1 MGLLQVSTRF
11 IKNNASTI
19 LTCLGGVGVIATAVL
34 TAKAAPKASKM
45 LEDAK
50 EEKGEKLTVV
60 ETVKIAGPSYIPA
73 VLTGAATITCIF
85 GANVL
90 NKRKQAAL
98 MSAYALLDQSYKE
111 YKAKV
116 QELYGEEADVK
127 VRTEIAKDNYDED
140 DYEEEDNTLLF
151 YDEYSQTY
159 FNATMEDVLKA
170 EMQLNRDFQYH
181 GIAVLN
187 EFYDLLKLPRTE
199 FGECLGWSTCW
210 LCETQWYAFIEFYHR
225 KVELE
230 DGMECYILEILTE
243 PVPENY
249 FDDY

>member
-1 MGLLQVSTRF
+1 MSVLTVTSKF

-19 LTCLGGVGVIATAVL
+19 LTCVGGVGVIATSVL
-34 TAKAAPKASKM
+34 TAKAAPKASK
-45 LEDAK
+45 LLDEAK
-50 EEKGEKLTVV
+50 EEKGEKLTVL
-60 ETVKIAGPSYIPA
+60 ETVRVAGPVYIPA
-73 VLTGAATITCIF
+73 IVTGVATITCIF
-85 GANVL
+85 GANAL
-90 NKRKQAAL
+90 NKRQQASL

-116 QELYGEEADVK
+116 KELYGEEADIK
-127 VRTEIAKDNYDED
+127 VRTEIANDHFEADK
-140 DYEEEDNTLLF
+140 YEEEDGKLLF

-170 EMQLNRDFQYH
+170 ELKFNRDFQYH
-181 GIAVLN
+181 GIVVLN
-187 EFYDLLKLPRTE
+187 ELYDLLKLPTTE
-199 FGECLGWSTCW
+199 FGDYLGWSTCW
-210 LCETQWYAFIEFYHR
+210 LQEVQWYPFIEFYHR

-243 PVPENY
+243 PVPEKY

>member
-19 LTCLGGVGVIATAVL
+19 LTCLGGAGVITTAVL
-34 TAKAAPKASKM
+34 TAKAAPKALKM
-45 LEDAK
+45 LEEAK
-50 EEKGEKLTVV
+50 EEKGEKLTVM

-73 VLTGAATITCIF
+73 VVTGAATITCIF
-85 GANVL
+85 GANIL
-90 NKRKQAAL
+90 NKRQQAAL
-98 MSAYALLDQSYKE
+98 MSAYALLDKSYKE

-116 QELYGEEADVK
+116 KELYGEEADVN
-127 VRTEIAKDNYDED
+127 VRTEIAKDHFEPDVYEQED
-140 DYEEEDNTLLF
+140 DKLLF

-170 EMQLNRDFQYH
+170 EMTLNRDFQYH

-187 EFYDLLKLPRTE
+187 EFYELLKLPKTE
-199 FGECLGWSTCW
+199 FGERLGWSMTW

-230 DGMECYILEILTE
+230 DGMECYILEIQTE
-243 PVPENY
+243 PVPEDCFDNY
-249 FDDY
+249 